1 MNVRAVAALPRPTLH
16 AIGWLPLAAGC
27 ATGLAVVLVPEALT
41 AKLTGG
47 GLTYLLRIAALCAAL
62 GAAFLL
68 DDAASRSTPA
78 VPTSRLARNL
88 VRVAIAI
95 PVIAGWWVATLAL
108 AHAVGHPATVAHLP
122 VAALTLEAAS
132 LVAASLAIAAVAQR
146 HTPDGNTGVAA
157 APAMLVIGAAV
168 WFLPHRVALVVLPD
182 DPQWTPAHRR
192 WAAVLGLAVVFFLL
206 AGRDRIRTGRPFVDD
221 PRGA

>member
-27 ATGLAVVLVPEALT
+27 TTGLAVVVVPEALT

-47 GLTYLLRIAALCAAL
+47 GLTYLLRIAALCAAV

-68 DDAASRSTPA
+68 DDDASRSTPA
-78 VPTSRLARNL
+78 VPTSRLARNM
-88 VRVAIAI
+88 VRVVIATPAIA
-95 PVIAGWWVATLAL
+95 AWWVATLVL
-108 AHAVGHPATVAHLP
+108 ARTVGHRATVAHLP
-122 VAALTLEAAS
+122 AAALTLEAAT
-132 LVAASLAIAAVAQR
+132 LFAASLAIATIAQR

-182 DPQWTPAHRR
+182 DPQWTPAHQR
-192 WAAVLGLAVVFFLL
+192 WAAVLGLAVGLFLL
-206 AGRDRIRTGRPFVDD
+206 AGRDRVRTGRSLVDD